1 MTGLFLTRNTT
12 PILSQ
17 FAAILGWLI
26 ERIFDLLYSMGR
38 PSVGLAIILFTIV
51 VYTLMIPLTYKQQK
65 FARMSVR
72 MNPEI
77 QAIQKKYKGKQDQVS
92 MIKMQDEMKA
102 VYAKYGTSQTGSCLP
117 LLIQLPVLLA
127 VYRVVYAIPAYVDKV
142 RAAYYPLVTEL
153 MSSKGAQEM
162 IMGLKSAA
170 QFKKQGFTEN
180 TIIDVLNKASTAEWD
195 SVASAFPDLGS
206 VVETARTT
214 LDSFNNFF
222 GLNIANSPWYSAKQY
237 LGEHNYLFLLVAIAI
252 PVLAGLTQWVSV
264 RLMPQAAANGNGDD
278 TNNEMMQSM
287 KMMNNFMPLMSVYF
301 CAVLPVGVG
310 LYWVM
315 SGVVRMVQQLVINKY
330 LSKMDIDE
338 EIKKN
343 IEKYNR
349 KREKDGL
356 PPEKLNNVARSS
368 AKAVNNKK
376 SEMSAAE
383 RAKQIQ
389 DSTDFYKNTEAK
401 PGSIA
406 AKARMVEKF
415 DEKGNRKK

>member
-1 MTGLFLTRNTT
+1 MTGLFLTRNST

-26 ERIFDLLYSMGR
+26 ERIFDLLYSMGI

-65 FARMSVR
+65 FARVSVR

-77 QAIQKKYKGKQDQVS
+77 QAIQKKYQGKQDQVS
-92 MIKMQDEMKA
+92 MVKMQDEMKA

-142 RAAYYPLVTEL
+142 KAAYYPLVTEL
-153 MSSKGAQEM
+153 VSNEKAQEV
-162 IMGLKSAA
+162 IMGLKSAS
-170 QFKKQGFTEN
+170 QFKKQSFTEN
-180 TIIDVLNKASTAEWD
+180 TIIDVLNKASTSEWD
-195 SVASAFPDLGS
+195 TVADKFSNLSSVID
-206 VVETARTT
+206 TARNT
-214 LDSFNNFF
+214 LDGFNNFF

-237 LGEHNYLFLLVAIAI
+237 LVEHNWLFLIAAIAI
-252 PVLAGLTQWVSV
+252 PVLAGLTQWISV
-264 RLMPQAAANGNGDD
+264 RLMPQAAANANGNDS
-278 TNNEMMQSM
+278 NNEMMQSM
-287 KMMNNFMPLMSVYF
+287 KAVNNFMPLMSVYF

-315 SGVVRMVQQLVINKY
+315 SGVVRMIQQLVINKY

-368 AKAVNNKK
+368 AKAVNKK
-376 SEMSAAE
+376 PELSAAE
-383 RAKQIQ
+383 RARQIQ
-389 DSTDFYKNTEAK
+389 DSTEFYKNKEAK
-401 PGSIA
+401 PGSLA
-406 AKARMVEKF
+406 SKARMVEKF
-415 DEKGNRKK
+415 DEKSKKK

>member
-1 MTGLFLTRNTT
+1 MTGLLLTRNTT

-26 ERIFDLLYSMGR
+26 EKIFDLLYSMGQ
-38 PSVGLAIILFTIV
+38 PDVGLAIILFTIV

-65 FARMSVR
+65 FSRMSVR

-92 MIKMQDEMKA
+92 MMKMQDEMKA

-117 LLIQLPVLLA
+117 MLIQLPVLLA

-142 RAAYYPLVTEL
+142 KMAYYPLVTEL
-153 MSSKGAQEM
+153 MNSKGAQDI
-162 IMGLKSAA
+162 IMGLKSAT

-195 SVASAFPDLGS
+195 SVAAAFPDLSS
-206 VVETARTT
+206 VVDSARNT
-214 LDSFNNFF
+214 LDGFNNFL

-237 LGEHNYLFLLVAIAI
+237 LGEHNYLFLIAAIAI
-252 PVLAGLTQWVSV
+252 PVLAGLTQWISV
-264 RLMPQAAANGNGDD
+264 RLMPQAAANANGDD
-278 TNNEMMQSM
+278 SNNEMMQSM
-287 KMMNNFMPLMSVYF
+287 KAMNNFMPLMSVYF

-315 SGVVRMVQQLVINKY
+315 SGVVRTVQQLVINKY

-356 PPEKLNNVARSS
+356 PPEKLNNVARTS
-368 AKAVNNKK
+368 AKTVNTKK
-376 SEMSAAE
+376 HEMTPEE
-383 RAKQIQ
+383 RAKQIK
-389 DSTDFYKNTEAK
+389 DSTEFYKNTEAK
-401 PGSIA
+401 PGSLA
-406 AKARMVEKF
+406 AKARMVEQYN
-415 DEKGNRKK
+415 EKTKK

>member
-1 MTGLFLTRNTT
+1 MTGLLLTRNTT

-26 ERIFDLLYSMGR
+26 ERIFDFLYSLGT

-65 FARMSVR
+65 FSRMSVR
-72 MNPEI
+72 MNPEL

-92 MIKMQDEMKA
+92 MMKMQDEMKA

-117 LLIQLPVLLA
+117 LLIQFPVLLA

-142 RAAYYPLVTEL
+142 KAAYYPLVTEL
-153 MSSKGAQEM
+153 MSSKGAEDV
-162 IMGLKSAA
+162 IMGLKSAT

-195 SVASAFPDLGS
+195 SVASAFPDLSS
-206 VVETARTT
+206 VIDTARNT
-214 LDSFNNFF
+214 LDGFNNFF

-237 LGEHNYLFLLVAIAI
+237 LGEHNYLFLIAAIAI

-264 RLMPQAAANGNGDD
+264 RLMPQAAANAGGDD
-278 TNNEMMQSM
+278 SNNEMMQSM
-287 KMMNNFMPLMSVYF
+287 KAMNNFMPLMSVYF

-330 LSKMDIDE
+330 LSKMDIDA

-343 IEKYNR
+343 IENYNR

-356 PPEKLNNVARSS
+356 PPERLNNVARSS
-368 AKAVNNKK
+368 AKSVDSKK
-376 SEMSAAE
+376 HEMTPEE

-389 DSTDFYKNTEAK
+389 DSTDFYKKTEAK
-401 PGSIA
+401 PGSLA
-406 AKARMVEKF
+406 AKARMVEQYN
-415 DEKGNRKK
+415 EKGKK

>member
-1 MTGLFLTRNTT
+1 
-12 PILSQ
+12 
-17 FAAILGWLI
+17 
-26 ERIFDLLYSMGR
+26 MGI

-65 FARMSVR
+65 FARVSVR

-77 QAIQKKYKGKQDQVS
+77 QAIQKKYQGKQDQVS
-92 MIKMQDEMKA
+92 MVKMQDEMKA

-142 RAAYYPLVTEL
+142 KAAYYPLVTEL
-153 MSSKGAQEM
+153 VSNEKAQEV
-162 IMGLKSAA
+162 IMGLKSAS
-170 QFKKQGFTEN
+170 QFKKQSFTEN
-180 TIIDVLNKASTAEWD
+180 TIIDVLNKASTSEWD
-195 SVASAFPDLGS
+195 TVADKFSNLSSVID
-206 VVETARTT
+206 TARNT
-214 LDSFNNFF
+214 LDGFNNFF

-237 LGEHNYLFLLVAIAI
+237 LVEHNWLFLIAAIAI
-252 PVLAGLTQWVSV
+252 PVLAGLTQWISV
-264 RLMPQAAANGNGDD
+264 RLMPQAAANANGNDS
-278 TNNEMMQSM
+278 NNEMMQSM
-287 KMMNNFMPLMSVYF
+287 KAVNNFMPLMSVYF

-315 SGVVRMVQQLVINKY
+315 SGVVRMIQQLVINKY

-368 AKAVNNKK
+368 AKAVNKK
-376 SEMSAAE
+376 PELSAAE
-383 RAKQIQ
+383 RARQIQ
-389 DSTDFYKNTEAK
+389 DSTEFYKNKEAK
-401 PGSIA
+401 PGSLA
-406 AKARMVEKF
+406 SKARMVEKF
-415 DEKGNRKK
+415 DEKSKKK

>member
-1 MTGLFLTRNTT
+1 MTGLLLTRNTT

-26 ERIFDLLYSMGR
+26 EKIFDLLYSMGQ
-38 PSVGLAIILFTIV
+38 SNVGLAIILFTTV

-65 FARMSVR
+65 FSRMSVR

-92 MIKMQDEMKA
+92 MMKMQDEMKA

-117 LLIQLPVLLA
+117 MLIQLPVLLA

-142 RAAYYPLVTEL
+142 KMAYYPLVTEL
-153 MSSKGAQEM
+153 MNSKGAQDI
-162 IMGLKSAA
+162 IMGLKSAT

-195 SVASAFPDLGS
+195 SVAAAFPDLSS
-206 VVETARTT
+206 VIDSARNT
-214 LDSFNNFF
+214 LDGFNNFL

-237 LGEHNYLFLLVAIAI
+237 LGEHNYLFLIAAIAI
-252 PVLAGLTQWVSV
+252 PVLAGLTQWISV
-264 RLMPQAAANGNGDD
+264 RLMPQAAANANGDD
-278 TNNEMMQSM
+278 SNNEMMQSM
-287 KMMNNFMPLMSVYF
+287 KAMNNFMPLMSVYF

-315 SGVVRMVQQLVINKY
+315 SGVVRTVQQLIINKY

-356 PPEKLNNVARSS
+356 PPEKLNNVARTS
-368 AKAVNNKK
+368 AKTVNTQKH
-376 SEMSAAE
+376 EMTPEE
-383 RAKQIQ
+383 RAKQIK
-389 DSTDFYKNTEAK
+389 DSTEFYKNTEAK
-401 PGSIA
+401 PGSLA
-406 AKARMVEKF
+406 AKARMVEQYN
-415 DEKGNRKK
+415 EKTKK

>member
-1 MTGLFLTRNTT
+1 MTGLFLTRNST

-26 ERIFDLLYSMGR
+26 ERIFDLLYSMGI

-65 FARMSVR
+65 FARVSVR

-77 QAIQKKYKGKQDQVS
+77 QAIQKKYQGKQDQVS
-92 MIKMQDEMKA
+92 MVKMQDEMKA

-142 RAAYYPLVTEL
+142 KAAYYPLVTEL
-153 MSSKGAQEM
+153 VSNEKAQEV
-162 IMGLKSAA
+162 IMGLKSAS
-170 QFKKQGFTEN
+170 QFKKQSFTEN
-180 TIIDVLNKASTAEWD
+180 TIIDVLNKASTSEWD
-195 SVASAFPDLGS
+195 SVASAFPDLSS
-206 VVETARTT
+206 VIDTARNT
-214 LDSFNNFF
+214 LDGFNNFF

-237 LGEHNYLFLLVAIAI
+237 LGEHNWLFLIAAIAI
-252 PVLAGLTQWVSV
+252 PVLAGLTQWISV
-264 RLMPQAAANGNGDD
+264 RLMPQAAANANGNDS
-278 TNNEMMQSM
+278 NNEMMQSM
-287 KMMNNFMPLMSVYF
+287 KAVNNFMPLMSVYF

-315 SGVVRMVQQLVINKY
+315 SGVVRMIQQLVINKY

-368 AKAVNNKK
+368 AKAVNKK
-376 SEMSAAE
+376 PEMSAAE
-383 RAKQIQ
+383 RARQIQ
-389 DSTDFYKNTEAK
+389 DSTEFYKNKEAK
-401 PGSIA
+401 PGSLA
-406 AKARMVEKF
+406 SKARMVEKF
-415 DEKGNRKK
+415 DEKSKKK

>member
-1 MTGLFLTRNTT
+1 MTGLLLTRNTT

-26 ERIFDLLYSMGR
+26 EKIFDLLYSMGQ
-38 PSVGLAIILFTIV
+38 SNVGLAIILFTIV

-65 FARMSVR
+65 FSRMSVR

-92 MIKMQDEMKA
+92 MMKMQDEMKA

-117 LLIQLPVLLA
+117 MLIQLPVLLA

-142 RAAYYPLVTEL
+142 KMAYYPLVTEL
-153 MSSKGAQEM
+153 MNSKGAQDI
-162 IMGLKSAA
+162 IMGLKSAT

-195 SVASAFPDLGS
+195 SVAAAFPDLSS
-206 VVETARTT
+206 VIDSARNT
-214 LDSFNNFF
+214 LDGFNNFL

-237 LGEHNYLFLLVAIAI
+237 LGEHNYLFLIAAIAI
-252 PVLAGLTQWVSV
+252 PVLAGLTQWSV
-264 RLMPQAAANGNGDD
+264 RLMPQAANGGGDD
-278 TNNEMMQSM
+278 SNNEMMQSM
-287 KMMNNFMPLMSVYF
+287 KAMNNFMPLMSVYF

-315 SGVVRMVQQLVINKY
+315 SGVVRTVQQLIINKY

-356 PPEKLNNVARSS
+356 PPEKLNNVARTS
-368 AKAVNNKK
+368 AKTVNTQKH
-376 SEMSAAE
+376 EMTPEE
-383 RAKQIQ
+383 RAKQIK
-389 DSTDFYKNTEAK
+389 DSTEFYKNTEAK
-401 PGSIA
+401 PGSLA
-406 AKARMVEKF
+406 AKARMVEQYN
-415 DEKGNRKK
+415 EKTKK

>member
-1 MTGLFLTRNTT
+1 MTGLLLTRNTT

-26 ERIFDLLYSMGR
+26 EKIFDLLYSMGQ
-38 PSVGLAIILFTIV
+38 SNVGLAIILFTIV

-65 FARMSVR
+65 FSRMSVR

-92 MIKMQDEMKA
+92 MMKMQDEMKA

-117 LLIQLPVLLA
+117 MLIQLPVLLA

-142 RAAYYPLVTEL
+142 KMAYYPLVTEL
-153 MSSKGAQEM
+153 MNSKGAQDI
-162 IMGLKSAA
+162 IMGLKSAT

-195 SVASAFPDLGS
+195 SVAAAFPDLSS
-206 VVETARTT
+206 VIDSARNT
-214 LDSFNNFF
+214 LDGFNNFL

-237 LGEHNYLFLLVAIAI
+237 LGEHNYLFLIAAIAI
-252 PVLAGLTQWVSV
+252 PVLAGLTQWISV
-264 RLMPQAAANGNGDD
+264 RLMPQAAANANGDD
-278 TNNEMMQSM
+278 SNNEMMQSM
-287 KMMNNFMPLMSVYF
+287 KAMNNFMPLMSVYF

-315 SGVVRMVQQLVINKY
+315 SGVVRTVQQLVINKY

-356 PPEKLNNVARSS
+356 PPEKLNNVARTS
-368 AKAVNNKK
+368 AKTVNTKK
-376 SEMSAAE
+376 HEMTPEE
-383 RAKQIQ
+383 RAKQIK
-389 DSTDFYKNTEAK
+389 DSTEFYKNTEAK
-401 PGSIA
+401 PGSLA
-406 AKARMVEKF
+406 AKARMVEQYN
-415 DEKGNRKK
+415 EKTKK

>member
-1 MTGLFLTRNTT
+1 MTGLLLTRNTT

-26 ERIFDLLYSMGR
+26 EKIFDLLYSMGQ
-38 PSVGLAIILFTIV
+38 PNVGLAIILFTIV

-65 FARMSVR
+65 FSRMSVR

-92 MIKMQDEMKA
+92 MMKMQDEMKA

-117 LLIQLPVLLA
+117 MLIQLPVLLA

-142 RAAYYPLVTEL
+142 KMAYYPLVTEL
-153 MSSKGAQEM
+153 MNSKGAQDI
-162 IMGLKSAA
+162 IMGLKSAT

-195 SVASAFPDLGS
+195 SVAAAFPDLSS
-206 VVETARTT
+206 VIDSARNT
-214 LDSFNNFF
+214 LDGFNNFL

-237 LGEHNYLFLLVAIAI
+237 LGEHNYLFLIAAIAI
-252 PVLAGLTQWVSV
+252 PVLAGLTQWISV
-264 RLMPQAAANGNGDD
+264 RLMPQAAANANGDD
-278 TNNEMMQSM
+278 SNNEMMQSM
-287 KMMNNFMPLMSVYF
+287 KAMNNFMPLMSVYF

-315 SGVVRMVQQLVINKY
+315 SGVVRTVQQLVINKY

-356 PPEKLNNVARSS
+356 PPEKLNNVARTS
-368 AKAVNNKK
+368 AKTVNTKK
-376 SEMSAAE
+376 HEMTPEE
-383 RAKQIQ
+383 RAKQIK
-389 DSTDFYKNTEAK
+389 DSTEFYKNTEAK
-401 PGSIA
+401 PGSLA
-406 AKARMVEKF
+406 AKARMVEQYN
-415 DEKGNRKK
+415 EKTKK

>member
-1 MTGLFLTRNTT
+1 MNGILLTQNSTF
-12 PILSQ
+12 IIGQVAWL
-17 FAAILGWLI
+17 LGKI
-26 ERIFDLLYSMGR
+26 MEGIFEVLNMIGI
-38 PSVGLAIILFTIV
+38 PNIGLAIILFTIV
-51 VYTLMIPLTYKQQK
+51 VNLLMMPLTIKQQK
-65 FARMSVR
+65 FSKLSAK

-77 QAIQKKYKGKQDQVS
+77 QAIQAKYKNRKDQDAQLAQNQE
-92 MIKMQDEMKA
+92 IQA
-102 VYAKYGTSQTGSCLP
+102 VYAKYGVSPTGSCLYM
-117 LLIQLPVLLA
+117 LIQMPILFAL
-127 VYRVVYAIPAYVDKV
+127 YRVIYAIPAYVDKV
-142 RAAYYPLVTEL
+142 KAAYYPLVTEL
-153 MSSKGAQEM
+153 MNSKGAQDV

-195 SVASAFPDLGS
+195 SVAAAFPDLSS
-206 VVETARTT
+206 VMETARQT
-214 LDSFNNFF
+214 LDGFNNFF

-237 LGEHNYLFLLVAIAI
+237 LGEHNYLFLLAAIAI

-264 RLMPQAAANGNGDD
+264 RLMPQAANGGGDD
-278 TNNEMMQSM
+278 SNNEMMQSM
-287 KMMNNFMPLMSVYF
+287 KAVNNFMPLMSVYF

-356 PPEKLNNVARSS
+356 PPEKLNNVARTSVKS
-368 AKAVNNKK
+368 VNKK
-376 SEMSAAE
+376 PELSAAE

-389 DSTDFYKNTEAK
+389 DSTEFYKNTEAK
-401 PGSIA
+401 PGSLA

-415 DEKGNRKK
+415 DEKNKKK

>member
-1 MTGLFLTRNTT
+1 MTGLLLTRNTT

-26 ERIFDLLYSMGR
+26 EKIFDLLYSMGQ
-38 PSVGLAIILFTIV
+38 SNVGLAIILFTIV

-65 FARMSVR
+65 FSRMSVR

-92 MIKMQDEMKA
+92 MMKMQDEMKA

-117 LLIQLPVLLA
+117 MLIQLPVLLA

-142 RAAYYPLVTEL
+142 KMAYYPLVTEL
-153 MSSKGAQEM
+153 MNSKGAQDI
-162 IMGLKSAA
+162 IMGLKSAT

-195 SVASAFPDLGS
+195 SVAAAFPDLSS
-206 VVETARTT
+206 VIDSARNT
-214 LDSFNNFF
+214 LDGFNNFL

-237 LGEHNYLFLLVAIAI
+237 LGEHNYLFLIAAIAI
-252 PVLAGLTQWVSV
+252 PVLAGLTQWISV
-264 RLMPQAAANGNGDD
+264 RLMPQAAANANGDD
-278 TNNEMMQSM
+278 SNNEMMQSM
-287 KMMNNFMPLMSVYF
+287 KAMNNFMPLMSVYF

-315 SGVVRMVQQLVINKY
+315 SGVVRTVQQLIINKY

-356 PPEKLNNVARSS
+356 PPEKLNNVARTS
-368 AKAVNNKK
+368 AKTVNTKK
-376 SEMSAAE
+376 HEMTPEE
-383 RAKQIQ
+383 RAKQIK

-401 PGSIA
+401 PGSLA
-406 AKARMVEKF
+406 AKARMVEQYN
-415 DEKGNRKK
+415 EKTKK

>member
-1 MTGLFLTRNTT
+1 MTGLLLTRNTT

-26 ERIFDLLYSMGR
+26 EKIFDLLYSMGQ
-38 PSVGLAIILFTIV
+38 SNVGLAIILFTIV

-65 FARMSVR
+65 FSRMSVR

-92 MIKMQDEMKA
+92 MMKMQDEMKA

-117 LLIQLPVLLA
+117 MLIQLPVLLA

-142 RAAYYPLVTEL
+142 KMAYYPLVTEL
-153 MSSKGAQEM
+153 MNSKGAQDI
-162 IMGLKSAA
+162 IMGLKSAT

-195 SVASAFPDLGS
+195 SVAAAFPDLSS
-206 VVETARTT
+206 VIDSARNT
-214 LDSFNNFF
+214 LDGFNNFL

-237 LGEHNYLFLLVAIAI
+237 LGEHNYLFLIAAIAI
-252 PVLAGLTQWVSV
+252 PVLAGLTQWISV
-264 RLMPQAAANGNGDD
+264 RLMPQAAANANGDD
-278 TNNEMMQSM
+278 SNNEMMQSM
-287 KMMNNFMPLMSVYF
+287 KAMNNFMPLMSVYF

-315 SGVVRMVQQLVINKY
+315 SGVVRTVQQLIINKY

-356 PPEKLNNVARSS
+356 PPEKLNNVARTS
-368 AKAVNNKK
+368 AKTVNTKK
-376 SEMSAAE
+376 HEMTPEE
-383 RAKQIQ
+383 RAKQIK
-389 DSTDFYKNTEAK
+389 DSTEFYKNTEAK
-401 PGSIA
+401 PGSLA
-406 AKARMVEKF
+406 AKARMVEQYN
-415 DEKGNRKK
+415 EKTKK

>member
-1 MTGLFLTRNTT
+1 MTGLFLTRNST

-26 ERIFDLLYSMGR
+26 ERIFDLLYSMGI

-65 FARMSVR
+65 FARVSVR

-77 QAIQKKYKGKQDQVS
+77 QAIQKKYQGKQDQVS
-92 MIKMQDEMKA
+92 MVKMQDEMKA

-142 RAAYYPLVTEL
+142 KAAYYPLVTEL
-153 MSSKGAQEM
+153 VSNEKAQEV
-162 IMGLKSAA
+162 IMGLKSAS
-170 QFKKQGFTEN
+170 QFKKQSFTEN
-180 TIIDVLNKASTAEWD
+180 TIIDVLNKASTSEWD
-195 SVASAFPDLGS
+195 TVADKFSNLSSVID
-206 VVETARTT
+206 TARNT
-214 LDSFNNFF
+214 LDGFNNFF

-237 LGEHNYLFLLVAIAI
+237 LGEHNWLFLIAAIAI
-252 PVLAGLTQWVSV
+252 PVLAGLTQWISV
-264 RLMPQAAANGNGDD
+264 RLMPQAAANANGNDS
-278 TNNEMMQSM
+278 NNEMMQSM
-287 KMMNNFMPLMSVYF
+287 KAVNNFMPLMSVYF

-315 SGVVRMVQQLVINKY
+315 SGVVRMIQQLVINKY

-368 AKAVNNKK
+368 AKAVNKK
-376 SEMSAAE
+376 PELSAAE

-389 DSTDFYKNTEAK
+389 DSTEFYKNKEAK
-401 PGSIA
+401 PGSLA
-406 AKARMVEKF
+406 SKARMVEKF
-415 DEKGNRKK
+415 DEKSKKK

>member
-1 MTGLFLTRNTT
+1 MTGLLLTRNTT

-26 ERIFDLLYSMGR
+26 EKIFDLLYSMGQ
-38 PSVGLAIILFTIV
+38 PNVGLAIILFTIV

-65 FARMSVR
+65 FSRMSVR

-92 MIKMQDEMKA
+92 MMKMQDEMKA

-117 LLIQLPVLLA
+117 MLIQLPVLLA

-142 RAAYYPLVTEL
+142 KMAYYPLVTEL
-153 MSSKGAQEM
+153 MNSKGAQDI
-162 IMGLKSAA
+162 IMGLKSAT

-195 SVASAFPDLGS
+195 SVAAAFPDLSS
-206 VVETARTT
+206 VIDSARNT
-214 LDSFNNFF
+214 LDGFNNFL

-237 LGEHNYLFLLVAIAI
+237 LGEHNYLFLIAAIAI
-252 PVLAGLTQWVSV
+252 PVLAGLTQWISV
-264 RLMPQAAANGNGDD
+264 RLMPQAAANANGDD
-278 TNNEMMQSM
+278 SNNEMMQSM
-287 KMMNNFMPLMSVYF
+287 KAMNNFMPLMSVYF

-315 SGVVRMVQQLVINKY
+315 SGVVRTVQQLIINKY

-356 PPEKLNNVARSS
+356 PPEKLNNVARTS
-368 AKAVNNKK
+368 AKTVNTKK
-376 SEMSAAE
+376 HEMTPEE
-383 RAKQIQ
+383 RAKQIK
-389 DSTDFYKNTEAK
+389 DSTEFYKNTEAK
-401 PGSIA
+401 PGSLA
-406 AKARMVEKF
+406 AKARMVEQYN
-415 DEKGNRKK
+415 EKTKK

>member
-1 MTGLFLTRNTT
+1 MTGLLLTRNTT

-26 ERIFDLLYSMGR
+26 EKIFDLLYSMGQ
-38 PSVGLAIILFTIV
+38 SNVGLAIILFTIV

-65 FARMSVR
+65 FSGMSVR

-92 MIKMQDEMKA
+92 MMKMQDEMKA

-117 LLIQLPVLLA
+117 MLIQLPVLLA

-142 RAAYYPLVTEL
+142 KMAYYPLVTEL
-153 MSSKGAQEM
+153 MNSKGAQDI
-162 IMGLKSAA
+162 IMGLKSAT

-195 SVASAFPDLGS
+195 SVAAAFPDLSS
-206 VVETARTT
+206 VIDSARNT
-214 LDSFNNFF
+214 LDGFNNFL

-237 LGEHNYLFLLVAIAI
+237 LGEHNYLFLIAAIAI
-252 PVLAGLTQWVSV
+252 PVLAGLTQWISV
-264 RLMPQAAANGNGDD
+264 RLMPQAAANANGDD
-278 TNNEMMQSM
+278 SNNEMMQSM
-287 KMMNNFMPLMSVYF
+287 KAMNNFMPLMSVYF

-315 SGVVRMVQQLVINKY
+315 SGVVRTVQQLVINKY

-356 PPEKLNNVARSS
+356 PPEKLNNVARTS
-368 AKAVNNKK
+368 AKTVNTKK
-376 SEMSAAE
+376 HEMTPEE
-383 RAKQIQ
+383 RAKQIK
-389 DSTDFYKNTEAK
+389 DSTEFYKNTEAK
-401 PGSIA
+401 PGSLA
-406 AKARMVEKF
+406 AKARMVEQYN
-415 DEKGNRKK
+415 EKTKK

>member
-1 MTGLFLTRNTT
+1 MTGLFLTRNAT

-26 ERIFDLLYSMGR
+26 ERIFDLLYSMGT

-77 QAIQKKYKGKQDQVS
+77 QAIQKKYQGKQDQVS
-92 MIKMQDEMKA
+92 MVKMQDEMKA

-142 RAAYYPLVTEL
+142 KAAYYPLVTEL
-153 MSSKGAQEM
+153 MNSKGAQDV

-195 SVASAFPDLGS
+195 SVAAAFPDLSS
-206 VVETARTT
+206 VMETARQT
-214 LDSFNNFF
+214 LDGFNNFF

-264 RLMPQAAANGNGDD
+264 RLMPQAAANGGDD
-278 TNNEMMQSM
+278 SNNEMMQSM
-287 KMMNNFMPLMSVYF
+287 KAVNNFMPLMSVYF

-315 SGVVRMVQQLVINKY
+315 SGVVRMVQQIVINKY

-356 PPEKLNNVARSS
+356 PPEKLNNVARTSVKS
-368 AKAVNNKK
+368 VNKK
-376 SEMSAAE
+376 PELSAAE

-389 DSTDFYKNTEAK
+389 DSTEFYKNTEAK
-401 PGSIA
+401 PGSLA

-415 DEKGNRKK
+415 DEKNKKK

>member
-1 MTGLFLTRNTT
+1 MTGLLLTRNTT

-26 ERIFDLLYSMGR
+26 EKIFDLLYSMGQ
-38 PSVGLAIILFTIV
+38 SNVGLAIILFTIV

-65 FARMSVR
+65 FSRMSVR

-92 MIKMQDEMKA
+92 MMKMQDEMKA

-117 LLIQLPVLLA
+117 MLIQLPVLLA

-142 RAAYYPLVTEL
+142 KMAYYPLVTEL
-153 MSSKGAQEM
+153 MNSKGAQDI
-162 IMGLKSAA
+162 IMGLKSAT

-195 SVASAFPDLGS
+195 SVAAAFPDLSS
-206 VVETARTT
+206 VIDSARNT
-214 LDSFNNFF
+214 LDGFNNFL

-237 LGEHNYLFLLVAIAI
+237 LGEHNYLFLIAAIAI
-252 PVLAGLTQWVSV
+252 PVLAGLTQWISV
-264 RLMPQAAANGNGDD
+264 RLMPQAAANANGDD
-278 TNNEMMQSM
+278 SNNEMMQSM
-287 KMMNNFMPLMSVYF
+287 KAMNNFMPLMSVYF

-315 SGVVRMVQQLVINKY
+315 SGVVRTVQQLIINKY

-356 PPEKLNNVARSS
+356 PPEKLNNVARTS
-368 AKAVNNKK
+368 AKTVNTQKH
-376 SEMSAAE
+376 EMTPEE
-383 RAKQIQ
+383 RAKQIK
-389 DSTDFYKNTEAK
+389 DSTEFYKNTEAK
-401 PGSIA
+401 PGSLA
-406 AKARMVEKF
+406 AKARMVEQYN
-415 DEKGNRKK
+415 EKTKK

>member
-1 MTGLFLTRNTT
+1 MTGLFLTRNST

-26 ERIFDLLYSMGR
+26 ERIFDLLYSMGI

-65 FARMSVR
+65 FARVSVR

-77 QAIQKKYKGKQDQVS
+77 QAIQKKYQGKQDQVS
-92 MIKMQDEMKA
+92 MVKMQDEMKA

-142 RAAYYPLVTEL
+142 KAAYYPLVTEL
-153 MSSKGAQEM
+153 VSNEKAQEV
-162 IMGLKSAA
+162 IMGLKSAS
-170 QFKKQGFTEN
+170 QFKKQSFTEN

-195 SVASAFPDLGS
+195 TVADKFPNLSSVID
-206 VVETARTT
+206 TARNT
-214 LDSFNNFF
+214 LDGFNNFF

-237 LGEHNYLFLLVAIAI
+237 LVEHNWLFLIAAIAI
-252 PVLAGLTQWVSV
+252 PVLAGLTQWISV
-264 RLMPQAAANGNGDD
+264 RLMPQAAANANGNDS
-278 TNNEMMQSM
+278 NNEMMQSM
-287 KMMNNFMPLMSVYF
+287 KAVNNFMPLMSVYF

-315 SGVVRMVQQLVINKY
+315 SGVVRMIQQLVINKY

-368 AKAVNNKK
+368 AKAVNKK
-376 SEMSAAE
+376 PEMSAAE
-383 RAKQIQ
+383 RARQIQ
-389 DSTDFYKNTEAK
+389 DSTEFYKNKEAK
-401 PGSIA
+401 PGSLA
-406 AKARMVEKF
+406 SKARMVEKF
-415 DEKGNRKK
+415 DEKSKKK